1 MKQLPKSFL
10 KKIKQN
16 KMQNSVLGRKNKGAN
31 VMTNVSLVDYVNI
44 FCSESLASAR
54 DRILIIRLEPFII
67 M

>member
-1 MKQLPKSFL
+1 MPFWGEK
-10 KKIKQN
+10 
-16 KMQNSVLGRKNKGAN
+16 KGAN

-54 DRILIIRLEPFII
+54 DGILIIRLEPFII